1 MPGIERPETVVAVV
15 AHPKTDTPYRPG
27 SVDLNIKKGGSITLT
42 PDEARKLA
50 DLLRDGATEAETEP
64 TTVRRRVFGDEE

>member
-15 AHPKTDTPYRPG
+15 AHPKTDTPYRSG
-27 SVDLNIKKGGSITLT
+27 SVDLNIKERGSITLT

-64 TTVRRRVFGDEE
+64 ATGRRVFVNDEE